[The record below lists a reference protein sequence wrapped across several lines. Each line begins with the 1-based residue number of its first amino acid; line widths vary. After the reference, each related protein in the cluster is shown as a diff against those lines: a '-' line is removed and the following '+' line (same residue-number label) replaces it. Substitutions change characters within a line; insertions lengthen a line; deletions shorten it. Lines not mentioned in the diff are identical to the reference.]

1 MQGGEQQRDS
11 TTRIHVTI
19 LPQTPLPTQAGNNI
33 DRVPST
39 LLTGYTPIQNVFGVK
54 K

>member
-1 MQGGEQQRDS
+1 VSQGTGKSKERERDGKSQLVEQS
-11 TTRIHVTI
+11 EHTI
-19 LPQTPLPTQAGNNI
+19 
-33 DRVPST
+33 